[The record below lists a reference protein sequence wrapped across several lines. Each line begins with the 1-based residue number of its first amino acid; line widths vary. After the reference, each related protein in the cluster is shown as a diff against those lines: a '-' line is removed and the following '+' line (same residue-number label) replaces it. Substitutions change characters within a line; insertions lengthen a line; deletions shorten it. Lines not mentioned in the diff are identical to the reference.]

1 LETDVVDYWAIDVP
15 NLSERDAGRL
25 TEYASSLGYDGDVL
39 PPNLWLTWA
48 LDRGSVAMLRAAA
61 KAGLKSESGKWS
73 KTEVAGVESMISEMD
88 EWLEATDSN
97 PKLTT

>member
-1 LETDVVDYWAIDVP
+1 MVDYWAIDVP

-25 TEYASSLGYDGDVL
+25 TEYASSLGYDCDEL

-73 KTEVAGVESMISEMD
+73 KAEVAGVESMISEMD
-88 EWLEATDSN
+88 EWLEASDSN
-97 PKLTT
+97 PKLST